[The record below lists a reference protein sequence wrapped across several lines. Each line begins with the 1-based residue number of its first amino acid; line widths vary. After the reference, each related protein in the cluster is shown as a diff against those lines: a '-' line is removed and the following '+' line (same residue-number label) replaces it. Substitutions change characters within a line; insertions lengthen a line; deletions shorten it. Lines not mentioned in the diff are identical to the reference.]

1 MSITMLKNN
10 RNNTYDVVSTSEIL
24 IGGEFSSGNN
34 IEGKDIIVTI
44 KEVHEQRKEKGTYEN
59 ELKRRMWA
67 RVS

>member
-24 IGGEFSSGNN
+24 IGDGFNSGSNIKGE
-34 IEGKDIIVTI
+34 DIFVTI